1 MAGMGKESRKH
12 LTVTEILKESPAS
25 TLRLFSQLSVFCFV
39 LVHDLFHPVHVRNKK
54 LFMFIPMTKA
64 NKMEI
69 RREIVRSWHCIPIMS
84 RQGKLS
90 YGRKRRLP
98 GQKACRIMRECEVNQ
113 HHGRWEGRNFE
124 VTSTTGQEA
133 GKKRIILTK
142 DRNASGHQR
151 AGPTRR
157 NLKELLISRVTG

>member
-1 MAGMGKESRKH
+1 MVGMGKESGKH
-12 LTVTEILKESPAS
+12 RTVTEILKESPAS

-64 NKMEI
+64 KKMEI
-69 RREIVRSWHCIPIMS
+69 RREIVWYSHFIPILS
-84 RQGKLS
+84 RQGKQS
-90 YGRKRRLP
+90 YGRKSRLP
-98 GQKACRIMRECEVNQ
+98 GQKACRIMRESEVS
-113 HHGRWEGRNFE
+113 HHQGRWEGRNFE

-142 DRNASGHQR
+142 DRNASDHQR
-151 AGPTRR
+151 AGKTR